1 MDRVIPKKEIIRQ
14 RNLNIV
20 KVTAITA
27 VVIILMS
34 GFISKLKTSISL
46 DEILLSEAAVGPIE
60 ISLSATGKVAPYF
73 ERVIASPINSQV
85 VEIVH
90 FPGDSVKTGDVILRL
105 DLANIRNEY
114 QQMLD
119 EQQIKKS
126 KLEQSRVTVST
137 QQADRKLQLQIETL
151 KLQKM
156 ASDLRIEL
164 GLDSLGATTKE
175 QVKNVRLQNETA
187 QLEFQRLEQ
196 SVINYEATSQ
206 ADLNVQEIEYA
217 IHKRALSETA
227 HKLEAAE
234 IRSPADAIVTWVKDE
249 IGSKV
254 GEGVELVR
262 LADLS
267 RFKVEGEIA
276 DVYADRLRNGNDVV
290 VKIGALKLAGTVSNI
305 RPSVKNGTITFTIEL
320 AESAHPRLRAG
331 LRTDVHVISSFKE
344 QALRIAN
351 GSYYSGKGEYEMWVV
366 RDGVATQRKLQLGD
380 SNFEYVEVLEN
391 LMPGEQVIVSNMD
404 NYKNQR
410 SIKVK

>member
-1 MDRVIPKKEIIRQ
+1 
-14 RNLNIV
+14 
-20 KVTAITA
+20 
-27 VVIILMS
+27 
-34 GFISKLKTSISL
+34 
-46 DEILLSEAAVGPIE
+46 
-60 ISLSATGKVAPYF
+60 
-73 ERVIASPINSQV
+73 
-85 VEIVH
+85 
-90 FPGDSVKTGDVILRL
+90 
-105 DLANIRNEY
+105 
-114 QQMLD
+114 MLD

-187 QLEFQRLEQ
+187 HLEFQRLEQ